1 MFDELTVPGVTFDW
15 LTISGVVV
23 FDGLTVAGVVRFNGL
38 IWEI

>member
-23 FDGLTVAGVVRFNGL
+23 FDGLTVSGQVLSGL
-38 IWEI
+38 MG